1 MIICYKSDYYE
12 NDTYEILSPESAH
25 PAFTSGYLS
34 GSLFCYSR
42 FYWNLRVR
50 ADRKRKSIMPV
61 KGYFQRARVFGYLVL
76 VISLAIIIFYLFE
89 YFTD

>member
-1 MIICYKSDYYE
+1 
-12 NDTYEILSPESAH
+12 
-25 PAFTSGYLS
+25 
-34 GSLFCYSR
+34 
-42 FYWNLRVR
+42 
-50 ADRKRKSIMPV
+50 MPV